1 MIVGKMDLNV
11 GFGVVL
17 WHILV
22 ITFQEWY
29 GLSWIA
35 ACLALLCIAAVYG
48 LINGVLVALADI
60 DSFVATLGS
69 GTVVYALA
77 LWHSGGRQI
86 VANLPD
92 AFLEL
97 HHTDI
102 FGIPIAA
109 FYVLA
114 VAVILWIVT
123 ENTPVGRC
131 MYAVGGNPVAASL
144 NGIKVNKYII
154 CSFMV
159 SSILTAFVGILVAA
173 EQGVGQASVGMDFM
187 LPALVGLLPMPGGAL
202 FSCPLLDDADGEHVL
217 APVLKTKINYW
228 FRHVWEFC
236 WPLYPG
242 FLLAVDVS
250 GLPVWQ
256 LMALMFPLYLAAI
269 AAGTLFLLRQTP
281 RDAYTAPEKEPAE
294 RKAFLPLIYPIL
306 TIVAVYSLV
315 LSLFPAVG
323 RVSTYLPMLFGVL
336 AALLVLCVQRHVP
349 AAAWRKAAFSPKW
362 VGLVLVIVLAQTYS
376 AFIEAA
382 LPGGG
387 ALMDRVRGELGAYGI
402 PAVLLVALVP
412 FVSGVTTGITI
423 GYIGASFPVIL
434 SLAPEGTMGLFSTI
448 ALGFGCGFL
457 GMILSPIHVCLIVT
471 NQYFKTNLAESLSGL
486 VKPAIALFCLIAA
499 YAALLRSLG

>member
-1 MIVGKMDLNV
+1 MAKNSVKSTALEERVSLSRDGFGPWISQLLTRYSLVFLSIILLVVFSLCTDNFASMLTMQAILASKSKIALLALAATVTMIVGKMDLNV

-29 GLSWIA
+29 GLSWVA
-35 ACLALLCIAAVYG
+35 ACVALLCIAAVYG

-97 HHTDI
+97 HHTDV

-154 CSFMV
+154 YSFMV

-187 LPALVGLLPMPGGAL
+187 LPALVGAFLGSTTIRPGRVNVWGPIVGIAVLAIGIAGIQQFGGAFWVEPL
-202 FSCPLLDDADGEHVL
+202 FNGSTLLLSITLAGYAQRRRIAGLKAVHKSASRSENQHGSDG
-217 APVLKTKINYW
+217 T
-228 FRHVWEFC
+228 
-236 WPLYPG
+236 G
-242 FLLAVDVS
+242 
-250 GLPVWQ
+250 G
-256 LMALMFPLYLAAI
+256 
-269 AAGTLFLLRQTP
+269 
-281 RDAYTAPEKEPAE
+281 
-294 RKAFLPLIYPIL
+294 
-306 TIVAVYSLV
+306 
-315 LSLFPAVG
+315 G
-323 RVSTYLPMLFGVL
+323 RVIGSRF
-336 AALLVLCVQRHVP
+336 
-349 AAAWRKAAFSPKW
+349 
-362 VGLVLVIVLAQTYS
+362 
-376 AFIEAA
+376 FIKE
-382 LPGGG
+382 
-387 ALMDRVRGELGAYGI
+387 
-402 PAVLLVALVP
+402 
-412 FVSGVTTGITI
+412 T
-423 GYIGASFPVIL
+423 
-434 SLAPEGTMGLFSTI
+434 
-448 ALGFGCGFL
+448 
-457 GMILSPIHVCLIVT
+457 
-471 NQYFKTNLAESLSGL
+471 K
-486 VKPAIALFCLIAA
+486 
-499 YAALLRSLG
+499 